1 MIRLI
6 ATVRTWGLHFK
17 VVILFVIA
25 LSAVVLAGIL
35 VRKNTEVLKD
45 TFTILTKQDPE
56 TLRLRDLLANLTEAE
71 NNFRIYSITN
81 NQSYLNLYNG
91 LIAKVAISLDSL
103 KQNALEDSAKLSRL
117 DTVSILLAKR
127 QEMIDA
133 YLIFKS
139 RREGFDFAE
148 KTINQIRSGPLDTIP
163 NSLRT
168 STRVVTVFDTIQPDP
183 VMVADK
189 NEETQGIFRKL
200 KRAFSK
206 KQPENSNTA
215 QKQRSQGSAIL
226 STTRVITDTSLIR
239 PDDSVILKNVQKAL
253 SNVRKQDL
261 ASFSGLKTQELK
273 MLQNSSLLISQVL
286 SIFRQLEITQTLL
299 ASHRAKE
306 ARVKADS
313 SIFWIVVIG
322 LVSLLLI
329 LLFVVLIL
337 GSIRRSNKYKR
348 DLIKAH
354 IETSEL
360 AKVKEEFLANMS
372 HEIRTPLNA
381 IIGFSDQLINTPL
394 NTVQMEYLGAVRRSS
409 RHLLETVNDILD
421 LSRLGAGKLQL
432 ESIPFRLHDIL
443 EDVIVPFKMSASEK
457 GIEFEAACN
466 IQKDEVLEGD
476 PLRLKQILYNLLS
489 NALKFT
495 EKGTVSITC
504 GMECR
509 DDICDAV
516 ISVRDTGIGIPPE
529 KLNDIFEDFRQAESS
544 QARRFGGSGLGL
556 AISRR
561 LSRLQNGD
569 ITVESTPGVGSEFT
583 VTIPFRVTDKE
594 PATQENISL
603 SGDVDFAGRRLL
615 VVDDDVFNILLARII
630 AENAGMKVDIA
641 SSGRQAMEILND
653 TDYDVIMT
661 DVQMPEISGTELV
674 RFIRSHPRSGLSLI
688 PVIAFTAA
696 KIDRYDAGYMEAGFN
711 EVLQKPFKEYDFL
724 SRIAAYLINTI
735 PVPMPGHPDEVM
747 ADRLFDLRQAEAF
760 TTGKTDQLASIVRS
774 FIHSSQLAVQELW
787 NMCDVGDYRG
797 IKLLSHKLLTGYGH
811 MGVTQ
816 ALPVLNKLESIDPD
830 HCKQEDVKLLVK
842 KITSINNRLHPLLEA
857 ELLRLSGIGAGQS

>member
-1 MIRLI
+1 MMQLL

-25 LSAVVLAGIL
+25 LIAVILAGIL
-35 VRKNTEVLKD
+35 VKKNTEVLKD
-45 TFTILTKQDPE
+45 TYTILSKNDPE

-71 NNFRIYSITN
+71 NNFRVYSITN
-81 NQSYLNLYNG
+81 NQNYLSLYNG

-103 KQNALEDSAKLSRL
+103 KQDALDDQVKLSRL
-117 DTVSILLAKR
+117 DSVSILLARR

-133 YLIFKS
+133 YLIYKS

-148 KTINQIRSGPLDTIP
+148 KTISQIRSGSLDTIP

-168 STRVVTVFDTIQPDP
+168 STRVVTVFDTIRPDP
-183 VMVADK
+183 VMVAEK
-189 NEETQGIFRKL
+189 NDETQGIFKKL
-200 KRAFSK
+200 KKAFSK
-206 KQPENSNTA
+206 KQPEKESVIPGT
-215 QKQRSQGSAIL
+215 KGPAIL

-239 PDDSVILKNVQKAL
+239 PNDSIILKNVKKAL
-253 SNVRKQDL
+253 SNVRKQDV
-261 ASFSGLKTQELK
+261 ASYSGIKAQELM

-299 ASHRAKE
+299 ADQRAKI
-306 ARVKADS
+306 ARNDADN
-313 SIFWIVVIG
+313 SIFWIGVTG

-337 GSIRRSNKYKR
+337 GSIRRSDKYKR

-354 IETSEL
+354 IQTSEL

-394 NTVQMEYLGAVRRSS
+394 NRVQMEYLGAVRRSS

-432 ESIPFRLHDIL
+432 EKIPFRLRDIL
-443 EDVIVPFKMSASEK
+443 DDVIIPFKLSASEK
-457 GIEFEAACN
+457 GIEFEAVCN
-466 IQKDEVLEGD
+466 INGNEVLEGD

-495 EKGTVSITC
+495 ERGTVSVSC
-504 GMECR
+504 GMECSE
-509 DDICDAV
+509 DICDAI
-516 ISVRDTGIGIPPE
+516 ISVKDTGIGISPE

-561 LSRLQNGD
+561 LARIQQGD
-569 ITVESTPGVGSEFT
+569 ITVESTPGAGSEFI
-583 VTIPFRVTDKE
+583 VRIPFPLSDKE
-594 PATQENISL
+594 PLTHENIS
-603 SGDVDFAGRRLL
+603 FAGIANFEGRRLL

-630 AENAGMKVDIA
+630 AENAGMMVDIA
-641 SSGRQAMEILND
+641 ANGRQAMEILND
-653 TDYDVIMT
+653 SEYDVIMT
-661 DVQMPEISGTELV
+661 DVQMPEISGIELV
-674 RFIRSHPRSGLSLI
+674 RFIRSHPRPRVSLA

-696 KIDRYDAGYMEAGFN
+696 KVNRYDMDYMEAGFN
-711 EVLQKPFKEYDFL
+711 EVLQKPFKEHDFL
-724 SRIAAYLINTI
+724 STIAAYLIHTI
-735 PVPMPGHPDEVM
+735 PVPEPGHPDEVM
-747 ADRLFDLRQAEAF
+747 ADRLYDLKHAELF
-760 TTGKTDQLASIVRS
+760 TTGKADQLASIVRS
-774 FIHSSQLAVQELW
+774 FIHSSQVAVQELW
-787 NMCDVGDYRG
+787 NMCDSHDFKG
-797 IKLLSHKLLTGYGH
+797 IKLLAHKLLTGYGH
-811 MGVTQ
+811 MGVAQ
-816 ALPVLNKLESIDPD
+816 ALPVLNMLEAIEPEN
-830 HCKQEDVKLLVK
+830 CTPEEVKLMLK
-842 KITSINNRLHPLLEA
+842 KITSINNRLHPMLEA
-857 ELLRLSGIGAGQS
+857 ELLRLSGTETEMT